1 MIKLME
7 VNSVPWAV
15 ISSDGADV
23 AFNEEE
29 CRRVAATAALGS
41 TSVSTNQALAV
52 LCVYLLDREK
62 SV

>member
-15 ISSDGADV
+15 VSSDGADV

-29 CRRVAATAALGS
+29 CRRVAAAALGS
-41 TSVSTNQALAV
+41 ASVSTNQALAV